1 MARRTTH
8 QGVDMAVG
16 IVALQRS
23 MTDPIDPIHAESLS
37 KPFVQVALRE
47 GLVAMR
53 GQQTD
58 RGREEMALAISLNR
72 SSLQHEVV
80 PMVHR
85 TAEDSLFLEHASQLV
100 VLVAGKLL
108 APAIEAEVHHPQ
120 SSPAVGERQRHR
132 VARPCVV
139 VFGLYPA
146 YRLQRTIAHPTCQ
159 PRSCRRRI
167 AHHEPHGLISGNG
180 LNKLDIGLAYLVED
194 IGPVGLLVGPHQHDG
209 LLLCPLG
216 QQLESLIGS
225 ILSYHDLLVPYSY
238 W

>member
-1 MARRTTH
+1 
-8 QGVDMAVG
+8 
-16 IVALQRS
+16 

-37 KPFVQVALRE
+37 KPFVQVALPE

-80 PMVHR
+80 PMVHW
-85 TAEDSLFLEHASQLV
+85 TAEDSLSLEHASQLV

-120 SSPAVGERQRHR
+120 SSPAIGERQRHR

-146 YRLQRTIAHPTCQ
+146 YRLQRTIAQPTCQ

-167 AHHEPHGLISGNG
+167 ARHKPHGLIPGNG

-209 LLLCPLG
+209 LLLRPLG
-216 QQLESLIGS
+216 QQLESHIGS
-225 ILSYHDLLVPYSY
+225 ILSYHDLLVPYFH